1 MSEVPSRCSSSRAGA
16 WPKRLLPAGL
26 MCLLSACSTLET
38 DSYRQ
43 QAEKQRQA
51 YAQWQQPQND
61 AVSVASLD
69 DLIALPGLAALVEQG
84 LDANPGVQQTALAL
98 TIARRHTTVAGADR
112 LPQAGLSLNRNRKED
127 QDTSYNAGL
136 TVSWELDVW
145 QKLGDSASAAE
156 AKLAGSAAAHQG
168 TRDLLAANIMRTWLQ
183 LVQQQQ
189 TIAIESSR
197 LAVLETNEAVIVDR
211 YRKGLGELNELDTAR
226 TNSESSRATLAAS
239 RESYAQLH
247 RTLMQLLGASD
258 EQSRRAIDD
267 SLVTEFPQ
275 VLTPLAKLPPQ
286 DLARRPDLQQ
296 AYSAIQSAQF
306 ERAVAYKSLLPSFSL
321 QASLNDAGANLG
333 DALFKSPAWGL
344 LGQLTAPLFQGGR
357 LKAQAEIA
365 DLTAHQRVW
374 AYRETLLTAITEV
387 ENALGQEQALA
398 KQQIHIANA
407 LANAERS
414 AEFYGDKYRQG
425 LVTLLDLLQV
435 QQQTFDLKSQLSQV
449 IYNRLA
455 NRITLGL
462 ALGLGVS

>member
-1 MSEVPSRCSSSRAGA
+1 MPEFVCRRSPTIVGFWSKKVLPVG
-16 WPKRLLPAGL
+16 LL
-26 MCLLSACSTLET
+26 CLLSACSTLET
-38 DSYRQ
+38 DSYRL
-43 QAEKQRQA
+43 QAEQQRQA
-51 YAQWQQPQND
+51 YDKWQQPQAD
-61 AVSVASLD
+61 ATDVARLD
-69 DLIALPGLAALVEQG
+69 ALIAVPALSKLVEQG

-98 TIARRHTTVAGADR
+98 TIARRQTTVAGADR
-112 LPQAGLSLNRNRKED
+112 LPQAGLSLDRNRKED

-136 TVSWELDVW
+136 TVSWELDLW
-145 QKLGDSASAAE
+145 QKLGDSVSAAE
-156 AKLAGSAAAHQG
+156 ANLAGSAAAHQG
-168 TRDLLAANIMRTWLQ
+168 ARDLLAADIMRTWLQ

-239 RESYAQLH
+239 RESYARLH

-258 EQSRRAIDD
+258 AQSRRAIDD
-267 SLVTEFPQ
+267 SLAAEFPQ

-286 DLARRPDLQQ
+286 DLARRPDLRQ
-296 AYSAIQSAQF
+296 AYSAIEAAQF
-306 ERAVAYKSLLPSFSL
+306 DRSVAYKSLLPSLSL
-321 QASLNDAGANLG
+321 QASLDDAGANLG
-333 DALFKSPAWGL
+333 DALFRSPAWGL

-398 KQQIHIANA
+398 KQQLHIANA

-455 NRITLGL
+455 NRVTLGL